1 MNLSEYFEK
10 TGGRGVLS
18 TADASGRVDA
28 AIYARP
34 YIVDDET
41 VVFIMAERLT
51 HANLQENPYA
61 AYLFMESTQGV
72 AGKRLYLKKLR
83 EEADDDLVERI
94 CRRCDY
100 TLQKG
105 EMTRHIVYFH
115 IEKVLPL
122 IGAGI

>member
-34 YIVDDET
+34 YVVDDNT
-41 VVFIMAERLT
+41 VAFIMAERLT
-51 HANLQENPYA
+51 HTNLQESPYA
-61 AYLFMESTQGV
+61 VYLFMESTQGV
-72 AGKRLYLKKLR
+72 AGRRLYLTKLR
-83 EEADDDLVERI
+83 EESDDDLVERI

-100 TLQKG
+100 TLHKG
-105 EMTRHIVYFH
+105 VLTRHIVFFRV
-115 IEKVLPL
+115 EKVLPL
-122 IGAGI
+122 IGAGS

>member
-10 TGGRGVLS
+10 TGGRGILS
-18 TADASGRVDA
+18 TADASGRVNA
-28 AIYARP
+28 AIYSRP
-34 YIVDDET
+34 YVVDNGT
-41 VVFIMAERLT
+41 VAFIMAERLT
-51 HANLQENPYA
+51 HANLQESPYA

-83 EEADDDLVERI
+83 EESDDELLERI

-105 EMTRHIVYFH
+105 EMTRYVVFFRV
-115 IEKVLPL
+115 EKVLPL
-122 IGAGI
+122 IGAGS